1 MKGLAALSP
10 RDRFVLTGI
19 SLVLAACLVLRPV
32 LFLILFALL
41 LVTGQRQIAR
51 LFPSTA
57 AASSAGLAY
66 GDLLLRAAPWLLVAA
81 GSAWMVHAA
90 HLPLDDL
97 LRHILAKGWKYDYAS
112 HYGHHI
118 VDQHWSYWVGF
129 DWAVG
134 AIHAATGDILTTS
147 RMVRAII
154 FAGVGSAVV
163 LAVNRT
169 HPDPV
174 VRVAATA
181 AILFGFLWLRLNL
194 GRPEVVFTGLLIAAL
209 ALPRLVWLACFVLLS
224 PAYWLAPLYAIGALL
239 LGGADEPWKAR
250 LARNIG
256 VALAGLMVHAAFWWH
271 YSEGGVLHTLDLL
284 RQIVD
289 NHAEAKRPVG
299 ELMPLVDGTS
309 NPMVLALMG
318 LLLAAV
324 WTYRDVIEGRARFTI
339 IAILAVSGYF
349 GLPDYAR
356 YGSLIWSLLLLA
368 ALAVASGYRTPAG
381 ARPWVLVAVAT
392 LALLGMRPISVDASD
407 KVLEHLAVPAG
418 SRVLTSFNPS
428 TYLAAA
434 ANPQSVITPI
444 FDINSTVP
452 PYRQLVMELS
462 LGRLDCAQ
470 LLSLDAFDF
479 VIESTLQGEAPA
491 CLQLLRVDGKHRLW
505 AVGQR
510 AAS

>member
-154 FAGVGSAVV
+154 FAGVGSADRKSVV
-163 LAVNRT
+163 
-169 HPDPV
+169 
-174 VRVAATA
+174 
-181 AILFGFLWLRLNL
+181 
-194 GRPEVVFTGLLIAAL
+194 
-209 ALPRLVWLACFVLLS
+209 
-224 PAYWLAPLYAIGALL
+224 
-239 LGGADEPWKAR
+239 
-250 LARNIG
+250 
-256 VALAGLMVHAAFWWH
+256 
-271 YSEGGVLHTLDLL
+271 
-284 RQIVD
+284 
-289 NHAEAKRPVG
+289 
-299 ELMPLVDGTS
+299 
-309 NPMVLALMG
+309 
-318 LLLAAV
+318 
-324 WTYRDVIEGRARFTI
+324 
-339 IAILAVSGYF
+339 
-349 GLPDYAR
+349 
-356 YGSLIWSLLLLA
+356 
-368 ALAVASGYRTPAG
+368 
-381 ARPWVLVAVAT
+381 
-392 LALLGMRPISVDASD
+392 
-407 KVLEHLAVPAG
+407 
-418 SRVLTSFNPS
+418 
-428 TYLAAA
+428 
-434 ANPQSVITPI
+434 
-444 FDINSTVP
+444 
-452 PYRQLVMELS
+452 
-462 LGRLDCAQ
+462 
-470 LLSLDAFDF
+470 
-479 VIESTLQGEAPA
+479 
-491 CLQLLRVDGKHRLW
+491 
-505 AVGQR
+505 
-510 AAS
+510 